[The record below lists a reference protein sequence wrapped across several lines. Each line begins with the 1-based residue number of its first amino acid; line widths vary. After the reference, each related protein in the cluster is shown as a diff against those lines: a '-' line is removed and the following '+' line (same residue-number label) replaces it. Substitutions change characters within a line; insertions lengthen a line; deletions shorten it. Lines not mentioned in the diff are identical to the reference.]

1 MNLRL
6 FTPALALIAALG
18 LSASGQSSSCQY
30 WRSRVDIYTHITDLS
45 QILDEKNPK
54 NMLPAIRC
62 LLEFEGNKNI
72 AAFGLDPNPRLTG
85 PPGPGPMSILSTPIT
100 AEVAALYFISYLYY
114 QKWDHA
120 NLVVL
125 IDKEDSREIESSQE
139 NVSKAYKY
147 YREWF
152 ERVKPIGIVKA
163 RKLKIEPLKGKDV
176 RWR

>member
-6 FTPALALIAALG
+6 FALALTLISALG
-18 LSASGQSSSCQY
+18 VSASGQSPSCQY
-30 WRSRVDIYTHITDLS
+30 WHSRVDIYTHITDLS
-45 QILDEKNPK
+45 QILDEKDPK
-54 NMLPAIRC
+54 NMVPAITC

-72 AAFGLDPNPRLTG
+72 AAFGRDPNPRLTG
-85 PPGPGPMSILSTPIT
+85 PSRGPTSIFSTPIT

-120 NLVVL
+120 SLVVL
-125 IDKEDSREIESSQE
+125 IDRDDSREIESSEE
-139 NVSKAYKY
+139 NVKKAYGY

-152 ERVKPIGIVKA
+152 ERVKAIGIVKA

-176 RWR
+176 QWR

>member
-6 FTPALALIAALG
+6 FVIALALISALAV
-18 LSASGQSSSCQY
+18 SASGQSPACQY

-45 QILDEKNPK
+45 EIVDQNKPENIV
-54 NMLPAIRC
+54 PAITC
-62 LLEFEGNKNI
+62 LLEFEGNKNM
-72 AAFGLDPNPRLTG
+72 AAFGRDPSPRLTG
-85 PPGPGPMSILSTPIT
+85 PSQGPTSIFSTPIT

-120 NLVVL
+120 SLVVL
-125 IDKEDSREIESSQE
+125 VNRDDSRELESSDE
-139 NVSKAYKY
+139 NVRKAYGY

-152 ERVKPIGIVKA
+152 ERVKAIGIVKA
-163 RKLKIEPLKGKDV
+163 RELKIEPLKDKDV